1 MNATREQLLD
11 AAERLFSEEGIDAVS
26 LRDITAAA
34 GANVAAVNYHFGSKD
49 NLVREVFARRFAP
62 LNEERLRLLEAFEA
76 RSRSGRA
83 SLEQVMFAFVH
94 PVVRC
99 MVDDPQAPRF
109 MRLMAH
115 VHTGSNRAFVGF
127 LLEDMS
133 GMLER
138 FLAATQRA
146 VPSLHRAELH
156 WRAHFMM
163 GVLLHTAAAEG
174 LLEMFSGGRCR
185 VKSAAELSRRLV
197 AFMAGGFRADPS
209 RSAIAELEVPEEVK
223 V

>member
-76 RSRSGRA
+76 RSRCGRA
-83 SLEQVMFAFVH
+83 SLEQVLFAFVH
-94 PVVRC
+94 PVVRR
-99 MVDDPQAPRF
+99 MVDDPQTPRF

-115 VHTGSNRAFVGF
+115 VHTGSNRSFVGF
-127 LLEDMS
+127 LLDDMS
-133 GMLER
+133 DMIER
-138 FLAATQRA
+138 FIDATQRA
-146 VPSLHRAELH
+146 APSLDRAELH
-156 WRAHFMM
+156 WRGHFMM

-185 VKSAAELSRRLV
+185 VKNAGELSRRLV
-197 AFMAGGFRADPS
+197 AFMAGGFRADPA